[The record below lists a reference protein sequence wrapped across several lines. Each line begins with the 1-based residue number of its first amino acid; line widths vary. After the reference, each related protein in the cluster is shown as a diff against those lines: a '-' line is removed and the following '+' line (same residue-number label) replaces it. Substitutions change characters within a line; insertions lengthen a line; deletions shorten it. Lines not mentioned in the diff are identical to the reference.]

1 MLTLILSSLVLTVT
15 VKMVLDCVFSE
26 DHEDEGRIT
35 RRRSSR

>member
-15 VKMVLDCVFSE
+15 VKMVLDCIYSE

-35 RRRSSR
+35 RRRVSR